1 MRTVIYSLCL
11 MLILNISWAKNDFMN
26 SSERLEIIKNIELIK
41 KSYSK
46 EEYNNIYLSCLRRND
61 NIEFSAK
68 KCYNKITGIQKLVD
82 YCNNLFISD
91 KDYKKCLDI
100 NK

>member
-1 MRTVIYSLCL
+1 MKIVIYSLCL

-26 SSERLEIIKNIELIK
+26 SSERLKIIKNIERIK

-46 EEYNNIYLSCLRRND
+46 EEYEYIFASCMRKNY
-61 NIEFSAK
+61 NSEMWAK
-68 KCYNKITGIQKLVD
+68 RCYDKITGIQKLVD
-82 YCNNLFISD
+82 YCNNLFISEE
-91 KDYKKCLDI
+91 DYKKCLDI